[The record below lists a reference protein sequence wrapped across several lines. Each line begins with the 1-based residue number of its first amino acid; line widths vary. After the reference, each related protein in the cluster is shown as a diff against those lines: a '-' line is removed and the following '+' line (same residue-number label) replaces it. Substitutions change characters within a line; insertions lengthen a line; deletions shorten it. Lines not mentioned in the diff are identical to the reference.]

1 MMDTSDEI
9 PLEDHRYF
17 AARLD
22 HLEQQNPA
30 ALLHHLADGT
40 LTMHLRELTARAMQ
54 AKAILVFNQK
64 FPLDQADELIMNQ
77 MVADPQEQSQ
87 LYIPASRVKLR
98 KLLERYRRALPD
110 LPRTYPSESETIE

>member
-1 MMDTSDEI
+1 MDTNDEI

-17 AARLD
+17 MARLD

-30 ALLHHLADGT
+30 ALLYHLAEGT
-40 LTMHLRELTARAMQ
+40 LTTHLRELTARAMQ
-54 AKAILVFNQK
+54 AKAILVFKQK
-64 FPLDQADELIMNQ
+64 LPLDQADELIMNQ

-98 KLLERYRRALPD
+98 KLLEHYRRKLPD
-110 LPRTYPSESETIE
+110 LPRTYPTESETTE